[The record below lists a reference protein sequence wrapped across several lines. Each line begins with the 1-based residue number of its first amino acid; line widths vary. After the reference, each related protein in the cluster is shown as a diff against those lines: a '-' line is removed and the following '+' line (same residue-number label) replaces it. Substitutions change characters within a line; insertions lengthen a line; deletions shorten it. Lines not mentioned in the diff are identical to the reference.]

1 MHNSDSTPHSP
12 DTTVQE
18 IADLFEAIYVRYK
31 YDFRQY
37 SVASMN
43 RRIHQALLG
52 MGRKTIADLQKTIL
66 EDPLCFNDLLQ
77 FLTIPVSEMFR
88 DPSYYKAIRESVV
101 PVLRTYPSLKIWIA
115 GCSTGEEV
123 YSFAI
128 LLKEEGLLD
137 RTIIYATDIN
147 EISLK
152 KAESGIFRIKD
163 MPKFTTNY
171 LKAGG
176 KKEFSSYYT
185 ADSDSAIFNSSLKKH
200 ITFNDHSL
208 ATDHVFS
215 EVQFV
220 SCRNVLIYFQSKLQE
235 RAIGLFHE
243 SLCRKGFLGLGPKE
257 SVMFTK
263 YKNEFRPVDMKDRI
277 YQKLQG

>member
-1 MHNSDSTPHSP
+1 MQNTDGNPFSDKTE
-12 DTTVQE
+12 VQE
-18 IADLFEAIYVRYK
+18 IADLFEAIYARYK
-31 YDFRQY
+31 YDFRDY

-43 RRIHQALLG
+43 RRIKQALFG
-52 MGRKTIADLQKTIL
+52 MGRKTIADLQEVVL
-66 EDPLCFNDLLQ
+66 ADAVCFNDLLQ
-77 FLTIPVSEMFR
+77 YLTIPVSEMFR
-88 DPSYYKAIRESVV
+88 DPSYYKNIREKVV

-147 EISLK
+147 EISLR
-152 KAESGIFRIKD
+152 KAQSGIFKTKD
-163 MPKFTTNY
+163 MPKFTSNY
-171 LKAGG
+171 QKAGG

-185 ADSDSAIFNSSLKKH
+185 ADYDSALFDSSLRSH

-208 ATDHVFS
+208 STDQVFS

-235 RAIGLFHE
+235 RALGLFHD
-243 SLCRKGFLGLGPKE
+243 SLCRRGFLGLGPKE
-257 SVMFTK
+257 SLSFTK
-263 YKNEFRPVDMKDRI
+263 YKDSFATVDLKDRI
-277 YQKLQG
+277 YQKRSD